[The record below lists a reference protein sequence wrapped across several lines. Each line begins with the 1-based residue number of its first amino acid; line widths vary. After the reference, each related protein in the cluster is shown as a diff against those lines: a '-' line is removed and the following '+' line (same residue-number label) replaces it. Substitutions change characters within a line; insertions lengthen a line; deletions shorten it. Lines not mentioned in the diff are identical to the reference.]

1 MGIGRKQ
8 VWVHIPYA
16 SCCFGEWHPWLQ
28 EVDCCDPKILTDTCY
43 RVLDLGLWWSSWRE
57 LALSGFSQ
65 VNKTPPGVLLELTVM
80 SRGVRLM
87 RAFFS
92 PWMMEYLC
100 TPRRSRFCVS
110 DGIVGFFQ
118 SRLSY
123 QLDRVHWKT
132 SQSVSNCS
140 LRSTAVRTDTN
151 LVICIS
157 KCKRLYF
164 NDCIIYFN
172 YCGW

>member
-1 MGIGRKQ
+1 MVYATFSNVKTKRLELGSYSIHVPPLPRGQTAPDIWLMGIGRKQ

-80 SRGVRLM
+80 SRGSRLM
-87 RAFFS
+87 RAFF
-92 PWMMEYLC
+92 PAMD
-100 TPRRSRFCVS
+100 
-110 DGIVGFFQ
+110 DGISLYTKEVSFLCIGWNCRIF
-118 SRLSY
+118 
-123 QLDRVHWKT
+123 
-132 SQSVSNCS
+132 SVPPE
-140 LRSTAVRTDTN
+140 LPT
-151 LVICIS
+151 
-157 KCKRLYF
+157 
-164 NDCIIYFN
+164 
-172 YCGW
+172 W